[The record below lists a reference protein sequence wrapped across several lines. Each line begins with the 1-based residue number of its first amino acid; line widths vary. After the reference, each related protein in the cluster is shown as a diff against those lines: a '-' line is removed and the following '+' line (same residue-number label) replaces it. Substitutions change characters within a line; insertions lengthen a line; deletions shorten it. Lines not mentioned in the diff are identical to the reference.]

1 MERIMSKTRLI
12 AIAIIALVVI
22 GGTAGSMNT
31 VMAGH
36 SPSSNS
42 VSRTNSP
49 GGITIGGNGGRTVDG
64 ADGASG
70 GIITG
75 GHSIG

>member
-12 AIAIIALVVI
+12 AIAIIALAVI

-36 SPSSNS
+36 SPNSNS

-49 GGITIGGNGGRTVDG
+49 GGITIGGNGGRSV
-64 ADGASG
+64 DGASG
-70 GIITG
+70 GIIAG
-75 GHSIG
+75 RP

>member
-1 MERIMSKTRLI
+1 
-12 AIAIIALVVI
+12 
-22 GGTAGSMNT
+22 MNT
-31 VMAGH
+31 LMAGH
-36 SPSSNS
+36 SPNSNG
-42 VSRTNSP
+42 VSRTISP
-49 GGITIGGNGGRTVDG
+49 GGITIGGNGGRSVDG

>member
-1 MERIMSKTRLI
+1 MNKTRLI
-12 AIAIIALVVI
+12 AIAIIALAVI
-22 GGTAGSMNT
+22 GGIAGSMNAI
-31 VMAGH
+31 MAGH
-36 SPSSNS
+36 SPISNG

-49 GGITIGGNGGRTVDG
+49 GGITIGGNGGRSVDG

>member
-1 MERIMSKTRLI
+1 
-12 AIAIIALVVI
+12 
-22 GGTAGSMNT
+22 MNT

-36 SPSSNS
+36 SPNSNG

-49 GGITIGGNGGRTVDG
+49 GGITVGGNGGRSVDG
-64 ADGASG
+64 ADGESG

>member
-1 MERIMSKTRLI
+1 MNKTRLI
-12 AIAIIALVVI
+12 AIAIIALAVI
-22 GGTAGSMNT
+22 GGIAGNMNT

-36 SPSSNS
+36 SPNSNG

-49 GGITIGGNGGRTVDG
+49 GGITIGGNGGRSVDG
-64 ADGASG
+64 ADGESG
-70 GIITG
+70 CIITG

>member
-1 MERIMSKTRLI
+1 MSKTRLI
-12 AIAIIALVVI
+12 AIAIIALAVI

-36 SPSSNS
+36 NPSSNS

-49 GGITIGGNGGRTVDG
+49 GGITIGRNGGRSVDG

-70 GIITG
+70 GIIAG
-75 GHSIG
+75 RP

>member
-1 MERIMSKTRLI
+1 MNKIRLI
-12 AIAIIALVVI
+12 AIAIIALAVI
-22 GGTAGSMNT
+22 GGIVGSMNT
-31 VMAGH
+31 LMAGH
-36 SPSSNS
+36 SPNSNG
-42 VSRTNSP
+42 VSRTISP
-49 GGITIGGNGGRTVDG
+49 GGITIGGNGGRSVDG

>member
-1 MERIMSKTRLI
+1 MNKTRLI
-12 AIAIIALVVI
+12 AIAIIALAVI
-22 GGTAGSMNT
+22 GGIAGNMNT

-36 SPSSNS
+36 SPNSNG

-49 GGITIGGNGGRTVDG
+49 GGITIGRNGGRSVDG

>member
-1 MERIMSKTRLI
+1 
-12 AIAIIALVVI
+12 
-22 GGTAGSMNT
+22 MNT

-36 SPSSNS
+36 SPNSNS

>member
-1 MERIMSKTRLI
+1 MNKTRLI
-12 AIAIIALVVI
+12 AIAIIALAVI
-22 GGTAGSMNT
+22 GGIAGNMNT

-36 SPSSNS
+36 NPNSNG

-49 GGITIGGNGGRTVDG
+49 GGITIGGNGGRSVDG

>member
-1 MERIMSKTRLI
+1 MSKTRLI
-12 AIAIIALVVI
+12 PIAIIALAVI
-22 GGTAGSMNT
+22 GGTACSMNT

-36 SPSSNS
+36 SPNSNS

-49 GGITIGGNGGRTVDG
+49 GGITIGGNGGRSV
-64 ADGASG
+64 DGASG

>member
-1 MERIMSKTRLI
+1 MSKTRLI
-12 AIAIIALVVI
+12 AIAIIALAVI

-36 SPSSNS
+36 SPNSNS

-49 GGITIGGNGGRTVDG
+49 GGITIGRNGVRSV
-64 ADGASG
+64 DGASG
-70 GIITG
+70 GIIAG
-75 GHSIG
+75 RP